1 MVCDGRPDTYFVFD
15 RMGRTCPGHAKHAGD
30 EQEVVATKQTCG
42 NRKEEADQETQHG
55 EHARHEYAGNEHAS
69 AQSFAGSISA
79 EDGDEYAG
87 DADAGSISEPAGFS
101 ATEDGNEHANARRIS
116 RCIYSKDGNEYA
128 DAFCEPVS
136 KSDGSNARHGHEWN
150 EYE

>member
-55 EHARHEYAGNEHAS
+55 EHARHEYAGNEHVRN
-69 AQSFAGSISA
+69 AQAHSA
-79 EDGDEYAG
+79 EEAYCAKEAAHYKTSNGQYA
-87 DADAGSISEPAGFS
+87 
-101 ATEDGNEHANARRIS
+101 
-116 RCIYSKDGNEYA
+116 GNEYA
-128 DAFCEPVS
+128 RNEDA
-136 KSDGSNARHGHEWN
+136 GN
-150 EYE
+150 